1 MWYDVDLGSDV
12 PVYQQMIEG
21 LKRDLALG
29 LVLPGE
35 RLPSVREMAAIT
47 ALNPNTV
54 ARAYQ
59 EMERLGLIETRRGR
73 GTFVAL
79 SPPFK
84 MEAAKKRIEELVEK
98 ILIEA
103 TNAGMDKEELLSLIT
118 KAIHH
123 WYNRKGGK
131 ESGDGH

>member
-1 MWYDVDLGSDV
+1 MWYDVDLSSNV

-84 MEAAKKRIEELVEK
+84 TEAAKKRIEELVEK

-103 TNAGMDKEELLSLIT
+103 TNAGMNKEELLSLIT

-123 WYNRKGGK
+123 WYSRKGGK

>member
-1 MWYDVDLGSDV
+1 MWYDVDLSSNV

-84 MEAAKKRIEELVEK
+84 TEAAKKRIEELVEK

-118 KAIHH
+118 KAIYH
-123 WYNRKGGK
+123 WYGRKGGK

>member
-1 MWYDVDLGSDV
+1 MWYDVDLSSNV

-84 MEAAKKRIEELVEK
+84 MEAAKKRIEELVEQ

-103 TNAGMDKEELLSLIT
+103 TNAGMDKEELLLLIT

-123 WYNRKGGK
+123 WYSRKGGK